1 MQKFYLF
8 TILLLSILLAACSGA
23 GNPPVLEST
32 AVPPTE
38 GRAAQSAP
46 PTTAPAVEET
56 ASPVD
61 TANADLEALTA
72 TAWMWVGFTDP
83 IQQFSVDN
91 PENYTLSFQD
101 DGTLNIKA
109 DCNNATGG
117 YTVDGSSIKIEVG
130 PMTKAACPPESL
142 SDQFIEHLGYA
153 AIYFFEDGNLYIDLF
168 ADGGT
173 LEFAPAAEVAEA
185 DVEAP
190 GAARPE
196 ALAETLGN
204 LSYSGLFPDQPI
216 TLTDGYYYYSEGGTG
231 TPSVHLIDRQIV
243 LGDLNED
250 GGQDAVI
257 LLEDDSEGTGR
268 FTFLVAVLNLLT
280 DPMPVEA
287 IMLGDR
293 IGVKSLVVD
302 GTQVVAD
309 IVAQGPGDAD
319 CCASWNVQVVYSLE
333 DGRLVEQSRTELNRI
348 SLDDLDSTRWR
359 LVDLNLDQ
367 EPVLPETEITL
378 HFDDGQISG
387 FAGCNDYSGTV
398 SSGEYGLNSL
408 EVSPIAATQS
418 LCPDPV
424 SAQENTY
431 LTRLGSAESW
441 HYDYGHLSLVY
452 KLEEDVFGE
461 LQFTPQEE
469 NMTNTNQ
476 IKPNA
481 VTELEAAYGAPS
493 QAGFGSA
500 VFFEQL
506 QPTDD
511 LEMAALAKYKYFVG
525 ELWERYGEDAWMGP
539 WKEVYARQSGG
550 QADIVAELRSIQDSE
565 AAISVPMILDNI
577 EGADKARIAL
587 SSAYDD
593 PEITDLLVFSLGD
606 GGAMSGLLIAG
617 RDIETGE
624 AIFLVFLLD

>member
-46 PTTAPAVEET
+46 LTTAPAVEET

-173 LEFAPAAEVAEA
+173 LEFAPVAEVAEA

-204 LSYSGLFPDQPI
+204 LSYAGIFPDHPI
-216 TLTDGYYYYSEGGTG
+216 QLTDGIAYYSEDGPGK
-231 TPSVHLIDRQIV
+231 PFVRLIDHLIAT
-243 LGDLNED
+243 GDLD
-250 GGQDAVI
+250 GDEADDAVV
-257 LLEDDSEGTGR
+257 LLADYASGSGD
-268 FTFLVAVLNLLT
+268 FVYLAAVLNAWAEPTPLIAL
-280 DPMPVEA
+280 M
-287 IMLGDR
+287 IGDR
-293 IGVKSLVVD
+293 SPVKSLTIEGD
-302 GTQVVAD
+302 QV
-309 IVAQGPGDAD
+309 IVELIGPGPGDPA
-319 CCASWNVQVVYSLE
+319 CCPTWNVRKVFGLE
-333 DGRLVEQSRTELNRI
+333 KDKLVEQSSQELSKV
-348 SLDDLDSTRWR
+348 SLDDLSGTRWR

-367 EPVLPETEITL
+367 EPVLPEIEITL
-378 HFDDGQISG
+378 RFDDRQISG
-387 FAGCNDYSGTV
+387 SAGCNNYT
-398 SSGEYGLNSL
+398 SSVTGAEDLPQTFVVG
-408 EVSPIAATQS
+408 PIAATKM
-418 LCPDPV
+418 LCSDPV
-424 SAQENTY
+424 SNQEKTY
-431 LTRLGSAESW
+431 LDRLARVVAW
-441 HYDYGHLSLVY
+441 RYDFGYLALTY
-452 KLEEDVFGE
+452 KLGEGDFGE
-461 LQFTPQEE
+461 LLFAPQR
-469 NMTNTNQ
+469 
-476 IKPNA
+476 P
-481 VTELEAAYGAPS
+481 
-493 QAGFGSA
+493 
-500 VFFEQL
+500 
-506 QPTDD
+506 
-511 LEMAALAKYKYFVG
+511 
-525 ELWERYGEDAWMGP
+525 
-539 WKEVYARQSGG
+539 
-550 QADIVAELRSIQDSE
+550 
-565 AAISVPMILDNI
+565 
-577 EGADKARIAL
+577 
-587 SSAYDD
+587 
-593 PEITDLLVFSLGD
+593 
-606 GGAMSGLLIAG
+606 
-617 RDIETGE
+617 
-624 AIFLVFLLD
+624 